1 MSNHIINFRNY
12 NWEDHLSEP
21 STRPSKTVPG
31 QDMPIKELVDRYVR
45 GQNVE
50 TFTPTYTDEIDPQYF
65 KMDKQDAAMAARNLA
80 RTIEIERQR
89 VQAKK
94 EPAPAKQIDL
104 EEAIEE
110 VKKEKETKEEVPK

>member
-1 MSNHIINFRNY
+1 MSNYINNFRNY
-12 NWEDHLSEP
+12 NWEDHLPQS
-21 STRPSKTVPG
+21 SILPSKTVPG

-65 KMDKQDAAMAARNLA
+65 KMDKQDAAMAARTLA

-94 EPAPAKQIDL
+94 EPVPGKQIDL

>member
-1 MSNHIINFRNY
+1 MSNYINNFRNY
-12 NWEDHLSEP
+12 NWEDHLPP
-21 STRPSKTVPG
+21 SSTLPSKTVPG

-65 KMDKQDAAMAARNLA
+65 KMDKQDAAMAARTLA
-80 RTIEIERQR
+80 RTIELERQR

-94 EPAPAKQIDL
+94 EPAPGKQIDL
-104 EEAIEE
+104 EEMIEE